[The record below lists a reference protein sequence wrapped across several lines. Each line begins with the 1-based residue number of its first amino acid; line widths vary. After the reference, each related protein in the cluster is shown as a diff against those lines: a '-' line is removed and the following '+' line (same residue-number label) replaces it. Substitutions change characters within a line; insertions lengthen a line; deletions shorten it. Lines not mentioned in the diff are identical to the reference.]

1 MRIDGY
7 HIPKSSFLS
16 MEKDTGIIIN
26 EILKNNRLKKLLY
39 YTTSDAMEKPNLTED
54 ESLSLLGTNIKIVPK
69 LYVDGSVLNYVLIN
83 FDNFIPSENP
93 EFRDN
98 TIQFDI
104 VCHFDQWN
112 LRDYALRPYKIA
124 GEIDSM
130 FNLKKLTGI
139 GYLEFMGAT
148 QIVLTDEFAGLCLM
162 YRTVHGGEDEKYMP
176 TYPDKNSGKIKE
188 EQFIKEF
195 KDYISK

>member
-16 MEKDTGIIIN
+16 VEKDTGIIIN

-69 LYVDGSVLNYVLIN
+69 LYVDGSVLNYILIN
-83 FDNFIPSENP
+83 FDNFTPSENP

-98 TIQFDI
+98 TVQFDI

-139 GYLEFMGAT
+139 GYLEFVGAT

>member
-16 MEKDTGIIIN
+16 VEKDTGIIVN

-69 LYVDGSVLNYVLIN
+69 LYVDGSVLNYILIN
-83 FDNFIPSENP
+83 FDNFTPSENP

-98 TIQFDI
+98 TVQFDI

-139 GYLEFMGAT
+139 GYLEFVGAT

-176 TYPDKNSGKIKE
+176 TYPYKNSGKIKE

>member
-69 LYVDGSVLNYVLIN
+69 LYVDGSVLNYILIN

-104 VCHFDQWN
+104 ICHFDQWN

-139 GYLEFMGAT
+139 GYLEFVGAT

>member
-26 EILKNNRLKKLLY
+26 EMLKNNRLKKLLY

-104 VCHFDQWN
+104 ICHFDQWN
-112 LRDYALRPYKIA
+112 LKDYALRPYKIA

-148 QIVLTDEFAGLCLM
+148 QIVLTDEFAGLCFM

>member
-83 FDNFIPSENP
+83 FDNFTPSENP

-98 TIQFDI
+98 TVQFDI

-139 GYLEFMGAT
+139 GYLEFMAAT

>member
-54 ESLSLLGTNIKIVPK
+54 QSLSLLGTNIKIVPK
-69 LYVDGSVLNYVLIN
+69 LYVDSSVLNYVLIN
-83 FDNFIPSENP
+83 FDNFTPSENP
-93 EFRDN
+93 EFKDN

-104 VCHFDQWN
+104 ICHFDQWN

>member
-16 MEKDTGIIIN
+16 MEKDTGIIVN

-54 ESLSLLGTNIKIVPK
+54 QSLSLLGTNIKIVPK

-104 VCHFDQWN
+104 ICHFDQWN

-139 GYLEFMGAT
+139 GYLEFVGAT
-148 QIVLTDEFAGLCLM
+148 QIVLNDEFAGLCLM

>member
-39 YTTSDAMEKPNLTED
+39 YTTSDAMERPNLTED

-83 FDNFIPSENP
+83 FDNFTPSKNP

-104 VCHFDQWN
+104 ICHFDQWN
-112 LRDYALRPYKIA
+112 LKDYALRPYKIA

>member
-69 LYVDGSVLNYVLIN
+69 LYVDGSVLNYILIN

-104 VCHFDQWN
+104 ICHFDQWN
-112 LRDYALRPYKIA
+112 LKDYALRPYKIA

-139 GYLEFMGAT
+139 GYLEFVGAT

>member
-39 YTTSDAMEKPNLTED
+39 YTTNDAMEKPNLTED

-69 LYVDGSVLNYVLIN
+69 LYVDGSVLNYILIN

-104 VCHFDQWN
+104 ICHFDQWN
-112 LRDYALRPYKIA
+112 LKDYALRPYKIA

>member
-16 MEKDTGIIIN
+16 MEKDTGIIVN

-54 ESLSLLGTNIKIVPK
+54 QSLSLLGTNIKIVPK

-83 FDNFIPSENP
+83 FDNFTPSENP

-139 GYLEFMGAT
+139 GYLEFMGGT
-148 QIVLTDEFAGLCLM
+148 QIVLNDEFAGLCLM

>member
-54 ESLSLLGTNIKIVPK
+54 QSLSLLGTNIKIVPK
-69 LYVDGSVLNYVLIN
+69 LYVDGSVYNYVLIN
-83 FDNFIPSENP
+83 FDNFTPSENP

-104 VCHFDQWN
+104 ICHFDQWN
-112 LRDYALRPYKIA
+112 LKDYALRPYKIA

>member
-16 MEKDTGIIIN
+16 MEKDTGIIVN

-39 YTTSDAMEKPNLTED
+39 YTTSDAMERPNLTED

-112 LRDYALRPYKIA
+112 LRDYALCPYKIA

-162 YRTVHGGEDEKYMP
+162 YRTVHGEEDKKFMP
-176 TYPDKNSGKIKE
+176 NPNDDA
-188 EQFIKEF
+188 QFIQDF
-195 KDYISK
+195 KDYVNQK

>member
-83 FDNFIPSENP
+83 FDNFTPSENP

-98 TIQFDI
+98 TIEFDI
-104 VCHFDQWN
+104 ICHFDQWN

-139 GYLEFMGAT
+139 GYLEFVGAT

>member
-54 ESLSLLGTNIKIVPK
+54 QSLSLLGTNIKIVPK
-69 LYVDGSVLNYVLIN
+69 LYVDGSVLNYILIN
-83 FDNFIPSENP
+83 FDNFTPSENP

-104 VCHFDQWN
+104 ICHFDQWN

-139 GYLEFMGAT
+139 GYLEFVGAT

>member
-16 MEKDTGIIIN
+16 MEKDTGIIVN

-83 FDNFIPSENP
+83 FDNFTPSENP

-104 VCHFDQWN
+104 ICHFDQWN
-112 LRDYALRPYKIA
+112 LKDYALRPYKIA

>member
-69 LYVDGSVLNYVLIN
+69 LYVDGSVLKYVLIN
-83 FDNFIPSENP
+83 FDNFTPSENP

-104 VCHFDQWN
+104 ICHFDQWN

>member
-69 LYVDGSVLNYVLIN
+69 LYVDGSVLNYILIN
-83 FDNFIPSENP
+83 FDNFTPSENP

-98 TIQFDI
+98 TIEFDI
-104 VCHFDQWN
+104 ICHFDQWN

-139 GYLEFMGAT
+139 GYLEFVGAT
-148 QIVLTDEFAGLCLM
+148 QIVLSDEFAGLCLM
-162 YRTVHGGEDEKYMP
+162 YRTVHGGEDQKYMP

>member
-26 EILKNNRLKKLLY
+26 EMLKNNRLKKLLY
-39 YTTSDAMEKPNLTED
+39 YTTNDAMEKPNLTED

-104 VCHFDQWN
+104 ICHFDQWN
-112 LRDYALRPYKIA
+112 LKDYALRPYKIA

>member
-16 MEKDTGIIIN
+16 MEKDIGIIVN

-54 ESLSLLGTNIKIVPK
+54 QSLSLLGTNIKIVPK

-83 FDNFIPSENP
+83 FDNFTPSENP

-148 QIVLTDEFAGLCLM
+148 QIVLNDEFAGLCLM

>member
-104 VCHFDQWN
+104 ICHFDQWN
-112 LRDYALRPYKIA
+112 LKDYALRPYKIA

>member
-26 EILKNNRLKKLLY
+26 EMLKNNRLKKLLY

-69 LYVDGSVLNYVLIN
+69 LYVDGSVLNYILIN
-83 FDNFIPSENP
+83 FDNFTPSENP

-104 VCHFDQWN
+104 ICHFDQWN

>member
-54 ESLSLLGTNIKIVPK
+54 QSLSLLGTNIKIVPK

-83 FDNFIPSENP
+83 FDNFTPSENP

>member
-16 MEKDTGIIIN
+16 MEKDMGIIVN

-39 YTTSDAMEKPNLTED
+39 YTTSDAMERPNLTED
-54 ESLSLLGTNIKIVPK
+54 QSLSLLGTNIKIVPK

-83 FDNFIPSENP
+83 FDNFTPSENP

-148 QIVLTDEFAGLCLM
+148 QIVLNDEFAGLCLM

>member
-16 MEKDTGIIIN
+16 MEKDTGIIVN

-54 ESLSLLGTNIKIVPK
+54 QSLNLLGTNIKIVPK

-139 GYLEFMGAT
+139 GYLEFVGAT

>member
-39 YTTSDAMEKPNLTED
+39 YTTSDAMERPNLTED

-69 LYVDGSVLNYVLIN
+69 LYVDGSVLNYILIN

-104 VCHFDQWN
+104 ICHFDQWN
-112 LRDYALRPYKIA
+112 LKDYALRPYKIA

>member
-16 MEKDTGIIIN
+16 VEKDTGIIIN

-54 ESLSLLGTNIKIVPK
+54 QSLSLLGTNIKIVPK
-69 LYVDGSVLNYVLIN
+69 LYVDSSVLNYVLIN
-83 FDNFIPSENP
+83 FDNFTPSENP
-93 EFRDN
+93 EFKDN

-104 VCHFDQWN
+104 ICHFDQWN

-139 GYLEFMGAT
+139 GYLEFVGAT

>member
-54 ESLSLLGTNIKIVPK
+54 QSLSLLGTNIKIVPK
-69 LYVDGSVLNYVLIN
+69 LYVDGSVLNYILIN
-83 FDNFIPSENP
+83 LDNFTPSENP

-104 VCHFDQWN
+104 ICHFDQWN
-112 LRDYALRPYKIA
+112 LKDYALRPYKIA

>member
-26 EILKNNRLKKLLY
+26 EMLKNNRLKKLLY

-104 VCHFDQWN
+104 ICHFDQWN
-112 LRDYALRPYKIA
+112 LKDYALRPYKIA

-139 GYLEFMGAT
+139 GYLEFVGAT
-148 QIVLTDEFAGLCLM
+148 QIVLSDEFAGLCLM

-195 KDYISK
+195 KDYINK